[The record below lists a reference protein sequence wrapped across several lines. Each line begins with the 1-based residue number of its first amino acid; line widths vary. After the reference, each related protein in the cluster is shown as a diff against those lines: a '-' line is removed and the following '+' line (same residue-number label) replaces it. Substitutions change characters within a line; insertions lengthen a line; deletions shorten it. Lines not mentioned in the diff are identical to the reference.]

1 MFEQAIAAFAP
12 RLPLAVAYSGGADSS
27 ALLRAC
33 AARWPGQV
41 HAVHVHHGL
50 QAAADGFETHCRDTC
65 AALGVPLAVAHVQ
78 ARHARGQSP
87 EDAARRARYAAI
99 AEVLVQ
105 AWGATGPRDVA
116 LAQHADDQVETIV
129 LALSRGAGLPGL
141 AAMPARWEQGGLR
154 YHRPL
159 LQVPGAAL
167 RAWLADQ
174 GAAWVEDPSNAD
186 HAYLRNGIR
195 AELLPVL
202 QRLFPAFRSTF
213 ARSAAHAAEAQT
225 LLCGLAE
232 QDLQSTGVP
241 PAIAALQALPRARQ
255 GNALRHWLAQAH
267 GTAPSAVQLA
277 ELLDQI
283 DACRTRGHRLH
294 LKVGSGFVR
303 RSGALLDWYNPA
315 LSS

>member
-1 MFEQAIAAFAP
+1 MFAEAIAAFSP

-50 QAAADGFETHCRDTC
+50 QAAADDFETHCRSTC

-87 EDAARRARYAAI
+87 EDAARQARYAAI
-99 AEVLVQ
+99 AEVV
-105 AWGATGPRDVA
+105 AREWGGDGPRDVA

-141 AAMPARWEQGGLR
+141 AAMPMQWERGGLR

-159 LQVPGAAL
+159 LQVPGAEL
-167 RAWLADQ
+167 RVWLAGQ
-174 GAAWVEDPSNAD
+174 GADWIEDPSNAD
-186 HAYLRNGIR
+186 AGYVRNGIR

-202 QRLFPAFRSTF
+202 QRLFPSFRRTF
-213 ARSAAHAAEAQT
+213 ARSAAHAAEAQA
-225 LLCGLAE
+225 LLCELAA
-232 QDLQSTGVP
+232 QDLQATGVP
-241 PAIAALQALPRARQ
+241 PAIAALQTLPRARQ
-255 GNALRHWLAQAH
+255 ANALRHWLAQAH
-267 GTAPSAVQLA
+267 GQSPSAAQLA

-294 LKVGSGFVR
+294 LKVGAGFVR
-303 RSGALLDWYNPA
+303 RREALLDWYNPA